1 MYIVQCTMLAKMF
14 ANENDQK
21 VCSTNYQEVENVCC
35 KKYRK
40 SYGTISCY
48 NQQCMPSIVKDTGY
62 FTVLYLTVQNKD
74 TGYFTYCTVTRIPDI
89 SLTAQYKEC

>member
-48 NQQCMPSIVKDTGY
+48 N
-62 FTVLYLTVQNKD
+62 
-74 TGYFTYCTVTRIPDI
+74 
-89 SLTAQYKEC
+89 